1 MELVSGVREWEIMC
15 NSHAAGPM
23 MGPFSNADRSGFE
36 GGAAHTQPSALIA
49 EESFQMLQARASEV
63 EDPSTRFSA
72 ATQRKAADG
81 AVSAIKSRLLPVLA
95 CELRGHTGRGDQ
107 LFRLVGG

>member
-1 MELVSGVREWEIMC
+1 MSESGRGLISWLNGACERRAGVCKLVQLSCSG
-15 NSHAAGPM
+15 ADDGPVQQT
-23 MGPFSNADRSGFE
+23 DRSGFE
-36 GGAAHTQPSALIA
+36 GGAAHTQRSALIA

-81 AVSAIKSRLLPVLA
+81 AVSAIKSSQEEEDRK
-95 CELRGHTGRGDQ
+95 R
-107 LFRLVGG
+107 